1 MKSPIFE
8 AYCGDVVFQID
19 PPFLLLTSQI
29 IYLCLYHFMHNNRFK
44 IKKLQSPVALEV
56 PRKIKVQLNNLKYKR
71 SK

>member
-1 MKSPIFE
+1 
-8 AYCGDVVFQID
+8 
-19 PPFLLLTSQI
+19 
-29 IYLCLYHFMHNNRFK
+29 MHNNRFK